1 VTLGR
6 LAVLDALR
14 EPHFLKLWVA
24 GACAHT
30 ARWMDV
36 LVLGWVALELTDSP
50 LLVGLAGFC
59 RSIPM
64 IAVGPVAGLIADRL
78 DRSRVM
84 LAAQVVNTAVAG
96 VLALLFATGNGA
108 FPPLVLLSLVLG
120 VMVSVDFPSRR
131 TALYA
136 LVGPARVTNAISLE
150 SVAVQGSKI
159 LGPVLGGVLL
169 ARFGATGCYLAMV
182 GLYGVAVLLQVALA
196 RRVPMP
202 GAGGGE
208 PMAGGL
214 AAAVREVWANPLIRA
229 VLVITVL
236 MNSLV
241 FPHQNILAVFARDV
255 LAIGPARLGLVVA
268 ANGVGALA
276 GALIIAARR
285 GPGYH
290 GPVFGLGSLAAAVLL
305 VAFALLPWYGPA
317 VVLQLLIGFAEAG
330 FGTMQSAIVL
340 LAAPER
346 LRGRAMG
353 ILSGCIGT
361 YPLGALWIGFLAGE
375 IGAAPAI
382 ALGAGVAALAMLPVV
397 ARLVSRSLPAIHSP
411 R

>member
-1 VTLGR
+1 VDAGR

-14 EPHFLKLWVA
+14 EPHFRRLWLA
-24 GACAHT
+24 GVCINT

-36 LVLGWVALELTDSP
+36 LVLGWIALELTDSP

-64 IAVGPVAGLIADRL
+64 IALGAVGGLLADRL
-78 DRSRVM
+78 DRGRVM
-84 LAAQVVNTAVAG
+84 LAAQVVNAG
-96 VLALLFATGNGA
+96 VMGALALLFATGAGA
-108 FPPLVLLSLVLG
+108 FPALVLLSLVMG
-120 VMVSVDFPSRR
+120 VVISVDFPSRR

-136 LVGPARVTNAISLE
+136 LVGPARITNAISLE
-150 SVAVQGSKI
+150 SVSVQGSKI
-159 LGPVLGGVLL
+159 LGPVLGGLLL
-169 ARFGATGCYLAMV
+169 ARFGAAGCYLALV
-182 GLYGVAVLLQVALA
+182 GLYLVAVGFQAALV

-214 AAAVREVWANPLIRA
+214 VTAVREVWAHPLIRA
-229 VLVITVL
+229 VLVVTVL

-255 LAIGPARLGLVVA
+255 LAIGPARLGLLVA

-285 GPGYH
+285 GPGHH

-305 VAFALLPWYGPA
+305 VAFAILPWYGPA
-317 VVLQLLIGFAEAG
+317 LVLQLFIGFAEAG

-353 ILSGCIGT
+353 ILSVCIGT
-361 YPLGALWIGFLAGE
+361 YPLGALWIGFLAGQ
-375 IGAAPAI
+375 IGAGPAI
-382 ALGAGVAALAMLPVV
+382 ALGAGAAALCMLPVV
-397 ARLVSRSLPAIHSP
+397 TRLVGRDLPAIRLP
-411 R
+411 